1 MARSGESATFIGP
14 SGRLHTIDLPLPS
27 GLAEQETAGVLKRL
41 EPGTPAAAALMAP
54 PADPDPAEPKRPA
67 VNADKAVWVAYAI
80 AVDDT
85 LTEAD
90 AAAVTKAELI
100 ERYGA
105 R

>member
-41 EPGTPAAAALMAP
+41 QPETPVVAALMAP
-54 PADPDPAEPKRPA
+54 PDTDPAEPKRPA